1 MKEKLPDAASGQS
14 QVGYNRL
21 KLRLTPGRSIPQGE
35 VLCVHA
41 EPDDGS
47 SSYTWRIL
55 FEHKPIF
62 DKAGETAHIVIHTD
76 EFALGCYTIEASV
89 KRANTSGADD
99 TRTDEGNPDTV
110 QEDFVVTRRAFAPGD
125 MVNVTLNRA
134 GMAPSSDQ
142 ILWSVIR
149 SRTQAIAF
157 PRYKKIIESALSPN
171 ATAKAS
177 AEISGGTGRDLRL
190 PFPFVEAYEV
200 LKIATEAFL
209 MTECGVV
216 RFDLLNDE
224 FDRVGRKLSTGELTE
239 LRHKY
244 LSGIGNSLAGSTK
257 MLPYLS
263 VIQQR
268 LSEVP
273 LKKPEETTDYYGIDP
288 AKLSDPCLVEL
299 IWSYWHEEGMLVQT
313 MNAISRRFQNKR
325 SYPGAG
331 RDPLAH
337 LELDPLRPLNNLLW
351 SHIQDEQ
358 HTLSVM
364 RRAHEYDHEY
374 GLRLYGRAVG
384 NIRPVDSRSRFVEA
398 FHNLLHIAWEFFKES
413 DDTTIV
419 PDAFPVLTALRDV
432 HLLLAHGAHNQFGD
446 LPSTARM
453 EMLMQMWL
461 LSRPEVR
468 EFLGGRIMVPY
479 SEPWMDRV
487 DAMKA
492 MQGWNDVSITH
503 FHDLAVTGEQI
514 VLSIRYGNW
523 TDLNL
528 NQLNAANWARY
539 WRPEI
544 YQYIHAYRAVTGVD
558 LTADMVSSEQRSAMY
573 RLPSDLM
580 RERLDRVK
588 RTSVAVRSR

>member
-1 MKEKLPDAASGQS
+1 MKEKLPEPVYDRSGS
-14 QVGYNRL
+14 NRL
-21 KLRLTPGRSIPQGE
+21 KIRLTPGRSIPQGD
-35 VLCVHA
+35 VLCLHA
-41 EPDDGS
+41 EPDDGTD
-47 SSYTWRIL
+47 SYDWRVVQGNTDVLIA
-55 FEHKPIF
+55 KDQP
-62 DKAGETAHIVIHTD
+62 AHFVVNTD
-76 EFALGCYTIEASV
+76 DIPVGCYTIQV
-89 KRANTSGADD
+89 RLDRDTGAAPDESRTKTDSAD
-99 TRTDEGNPDTV
+99 TAE
-110 QEDFVVTRRAFAPGD
+110 EDFVVTRRAFSPGD

-134 GMAPSSDQ
+134 GLAPSSDQ
-142 ILWSVIR
+142 VFWSVIR
-149 SRTQAIAF
+149 GRTQAISF
-157 PRYKKIIESALSPN
+157 PTYKKYIEGVLSPN
-171 ATAKAS
+171 AKA
-177 AEISGGTGRDLRL
+177 AFDAGNRTGRDLCL

-209 MTECGVV
+209 MTECGVAN
-216 RFDLLNDE
+216 FDLLTDE
-224 FDRVGRKLSTGELTE
+224 FDRVGRKLSVGDLTE
-239 LRHKY
+239 LRENY
-244 LSGIGNSLAGSTK
+244 LSGIGNGVAGSTK
-257 MLPYLS
+257 MLPYLR

-288 AKLSDPCLVEL
+288 AKLSAPCLLEL

-313 MNAISRRFQNKR
+313 MNAINRRFQNKR
-325 SYPGAG
+325 SYPGTG

-364 RRAHEYDHEY
+364 RRAYEYDHEY
-374 GLRLYGRAVG
+374 GLRLYGKAVG
-384 NIRPVDSRSRFVEA
+384 NIQTVDRRSRFIEA

-419 PDAFPVLTALRDV
+419 PDAFPVLTALKDV
-432 HLLLAHGAHNQFGD
+432 HLLLAHGAHNQYGD
-446 LPSTARM
+446 LPSTARL

-461 LSRPEVR
+461 LSRPEIR

-479 SEPWMDRV
+479 PEPWMDRV
-487 DAMKA
+487 DVMKS

-514 VLSIRYGNW
+514 VLSIRYGDW
-523 TDLNL
+523 TNLNL
-528 NQLNAANWARY
+528 TQLNAANWARY

-580 RERLDRVK
+580 RERIEQTRRSSVGMRV
-588 RTSVAVRSR
+588 R